1 MTKFTLFLI
10 ALSFFA
16 LNIYAQ
22 SGIYYNVRNYGA
34 VADGKT
40 VDTKAINMAIDAAVA
55 DGGGT
60 VFIPS
65 GKYLCFSIHMKS
77 NICLYL
83 DQNAV
88 IVAATPSDSLGW
100 YDMPEPNIW
109 GDSLRYQDFGHSHWQ
124 NSLIWGEN
132 LSNISIIGN
141 GLIDGKGLRKSGGDK
156 KSMSGI
162 EMSTKYGVDMNGQAN
177 KAIALKN
184 CKNVTL
190 RDFSVL
196 NGGHFAILATGVDNF
211 TIDNLKIDTNRDGID
226 IDCCN
231 NVRVSN
237 CAINAPWDDG
247 LCLKASYAL
256 GKVKHCQNITITN
269 CFLSGFDRGSMLN
282 NTWVKGPDQTAPDK
296 GGPFGRIKFGTE
308 SNGDFKNI
316 TISNCVF
323 ENSRGIALESM
334 DGSNLEDV
342 AISNI
347 TMRDATSSPIF
358 MRIGSRMRGP
368 VDAKIGNIRRVSISN
383 LVAYNANA
391 DYCTLLSGIPGHYIE
406 DIKLDNIRIWYA
418 GGGTKE
424 QALLVLPEN
433 EKTYPDP
440 QMFGILPAYGFYIRH
455 VKNIEMSN
463 IEVYF
468 QKDDYRPAF
477 VFDDVHGVN
486 LLNVKAQKMEGVAG
500 FSFKNVSGLNTWQ
513 TKPFP
518 DKSMKK
524 IESKTF

>member
-1 MTKFTLFLI
+1 MLKTKFFIFVLLLFPLT
-10 ALSFFA
+10 
-16 LNIYAQ
+16 NYAQ
-22 SGIYYNVRNYGA
+22 NSIFYNVKNYGA
-34 VADGKT
+34 VANGKNI
-40 VDTKAINMAIDAAVA
+40 DSEAINKAIDAAA
-55 DGGGT
+55 SAGGGT
-60 VFIPS
+60 VFISS
-65 GKYLCFSIHMKS
+65 GEYLCLSIRLKS

-88 IVAATPSDSLGW
+88 IIAATPSDTLGW
-100 YDMPEPNIW
+100 YDMYEPNIW
-109 GDSLRYQDFGHSHWQ
+109 GDSLRYQDFGHSHWH

-132 LSNISIIGN
+132 LSNISIIGM
-141 GLIDGKGLRKSGGDK
+141 GLINGKGLKMGGGDRK
-156 KSMSGI
+156 KMSGI
-162 EMSTKYGVDMNGQAN
+162 ESYTKSGANMNGQAN

-184 CKNVTL
+184 CKNVTM

-211 TIDNLKIDTNRDGID
+211 TVDNLKLDTNRDGID

-247 LCLKASYAL
+247 LCLKTSYAL
-256 GKVKHCQNITITN
+256 GYIKHCQNITIAN
-269 CFLSGFDRGSMLN
+269 CFLSGFDRGAMLS
-282 NTWVKGPDQTAPDK
+282 NTWEKGPDQTAPDK

-334 DGSNLEDV
+334 DGSNVEDV
-342 AISNI
+342 SISNI
-347 TMRDATSSPIF
+347 TMRDASSSPIF

-368 VDAKIGNIRRVSISN
+368 ADASIGHIRRINISN
-383 LVAYNANA
+383 MVAYNSNA
-391 DYCTLLSGIPGHYIE
+391 DYCALLSGIPGHYIE
-406 DIKLDNIRIWYA
+406 DVKLDNIRIWYA

-424 QALLVLPEN
+424 QALLVVSEN
-433 EKTYPDP
+433 EQVYPDP

-455 VKNIEMSN
+455 LKNIEISN

-468 QKDDYRPAF
+468 QKDEYRPAF
-477 VFDDVHGVN
+477 VFEDVQGIN
-486 LLNVKAQKMEGVAG
+486 MINVKAQRMDNLPV
-500 FSFKNVSGLNTWQ
+500 FNLKNVTNFSTWRVTGLTDKT
-513 TKPFP
+513 TKR
-518 DKSMKK
+518 
-524 IESKTF
+524 IN